1 MFLNN
6 TFGAVATAN
15 TSELMVI
22 YALYSVLS
30 LNDSFIPCLFVLKD
44 YVPERVCFRDI
55 PLLLSEE
62 VS

>member
-1 MFLNN
+1 MFINN
-6 TFGAVATAN
+6 TFRAVATAN
-15 TSELMVI
+15 TGELMII

-44 YVPERVCFRDI
+44 YVPEHVHFRDI
-55 PLLLSEE
+55 PLVFSEE